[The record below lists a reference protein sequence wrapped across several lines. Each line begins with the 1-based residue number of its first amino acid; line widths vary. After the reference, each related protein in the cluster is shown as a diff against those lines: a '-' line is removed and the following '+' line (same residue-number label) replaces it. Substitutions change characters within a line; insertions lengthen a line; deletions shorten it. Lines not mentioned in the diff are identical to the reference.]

1 MSAAKLFIAAVA
13 ICAVAVRGETCAEV
27 VAGVAIIPEGTQH
40 IAAEA
45 FLNCEALQ
53 SITIPASV
61 TALGHSAFQGS
72 GLEEFTIAEGSLIES
87 LGEQTFADCAA
98 LTKISIPKTV
108 DTLDNASFENAGLD
122 NLIFD
127 AESLQ
132 MDKKN
137 LVFFKDPS
145 VMDP

>member
-1 MSAAKLFIAAVA
+1 MSAARLFIAAVA
-13 ICAVAVRGETCAEV
+13 IGAVAVRGETCAEV
-27 VAGVAIIPEGTQH
+27 VAGVAIIPEDTQH

-61 TALGHSAFQGS
+61 TALGDSAFQGS
-72 GLEEFTIAEGSLIES
+72 SLEEFTIAEGSQIES

-98 LTKISIPKTV
+98 LKKISIPKTV
-108 DTLDNASFENAGLD
+108 QTLDGASFDNSGLD

-127 AESLQ
+127 VKSLQ
-132 MDKKN
+132 NDKNN
-137 LVFFKDPS
+137 LVFYKDRS
-145 VMDP
+145 VMYP